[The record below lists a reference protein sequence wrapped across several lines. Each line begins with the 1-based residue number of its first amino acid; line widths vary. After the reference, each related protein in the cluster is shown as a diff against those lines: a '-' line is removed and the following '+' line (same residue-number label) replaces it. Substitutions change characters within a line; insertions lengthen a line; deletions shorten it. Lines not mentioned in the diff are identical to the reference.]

1 MAVPFSSIVGK
12 LVVMNVLKFDTK
24 ELIMSRT
31 LAGISSFKR
40 IPIAPGSAVK
50 MFFTAGSRF
59 PFRNVTV
66 VCTRAVKDG
75 LMSLPSAR
83 SPRTFVKLAF
93 MELKEPEIVS
103 DASRAVVPVTPSSS

>member
-1 MAVPFSSIVGK
+1 MAVPFSNIVGK

-24 ELIMSRT
+24 ELMMSCT
-31 LAGISSFKR
+31 LAGISSFRR
-40 IPIAPGSAVK
+40 IPTAPGSAVM
-50 MFFTAGSRF
+50 MFFTAGTRF